1 MLGQSL
7 RRVGQRAGFSTAP
20 NNQLTTQLRS
30 LLRQTAQPVAV
41 ITSLLRSPESP
52 NVNSFHGATLSSF
65 SSIAMD
71 PYPLVAFSLRI
82 PSRMA
87 TSLTHAFSRKDALDY
102 ESDMVINIL
111 SAAQASTA
119 VLFSR
124 PDLHRNPF
132 EEISY
137 SLNSDGIPI
146 LEQSLGALSCK
157 LALAPIPLDDIGFSG
172 PGMDLDSEQLRSE
185 SVPGSG
191 ESTSELFIARVTW
204 IETLPLDLDDD
215 IAPNDARAL
224 PLLYHRR
231 GYSTCS
237 SDLMAVP

>member
-20 NNQLTTQLRS
+20 NNHLTSQLRS

-41 ITSLLRSPESP
+41 ITSLLRSPKSP
-52 NVNSFHGATLSSF
+52 KGDPFHGATLSSF

-82 PSRMA
+82 PSRMS
-87 TSLTHAFSRKDALDY
+87 TSLTHAFSRKDASDY
-102 ESDMVINIL
+102 GSDMVINIL

-119 VLFSR
+119 ILFSR

-137 SLNSDGIPI
+137 SLNSEGIPI
-146 LEQSLGALSCK
+146 LEDSLGALSCK
-157 LALAPIPLDDIGFSG
+157 LALAPIPLDDFGFSG
-172 PGMDLDSEQLRSE
+172 PGMDSDLEQSRSV
-185 SVPGSG
+185 SVSGSG
-191 ESTSELFIARVTW
+191 ESTSELFIARVTKV
-204 IETLPLDLDDD
+204 EHLPSNLDD
-215 IAPNDARAL
+215 IAPNDARTL

-231 GYSTCS
+231 SYSTCS
-237 SDLMAVP
+237 LDLMAVP